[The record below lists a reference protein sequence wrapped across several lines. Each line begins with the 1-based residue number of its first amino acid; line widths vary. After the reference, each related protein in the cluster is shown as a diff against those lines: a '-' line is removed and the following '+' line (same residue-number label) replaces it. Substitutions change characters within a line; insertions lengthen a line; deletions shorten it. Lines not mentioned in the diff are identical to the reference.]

1 MMHFLEDIVGF
12 FQTLTISIHVN
23 EAIAKTGVMEMT
35 TFLYVGMDFSP
46 IEQRANIA
54 AMPQIGS

>member
-1 MMHFLEDIVGF
+1 MHFLEDIVGF

-54 AMPQIGS
+54 AMP